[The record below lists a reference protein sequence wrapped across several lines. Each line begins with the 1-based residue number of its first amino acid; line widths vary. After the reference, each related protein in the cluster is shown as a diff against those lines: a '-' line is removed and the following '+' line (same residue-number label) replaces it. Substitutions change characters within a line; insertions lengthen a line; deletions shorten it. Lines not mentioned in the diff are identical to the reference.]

1 MASALTFTILLKIS
15 YGGQVATIIDY
26 QSPTLA
32 DAVPKNPFIFGDFLY
47 PQMSSQEKTNIFTE
61 RKTGS
66 KKWSYGNV
74 RHHNGKRKNRKQ
86 CYLSLKTIGKNS
98 LPIFPWKKTVKTP
111 RFKYSD

>member
-47 PQMSSQEKTNIFTE
+47 PQMSSQEKLTFLLRGRLV
-61 RKTGS
+61 RKKGLMVMLDTITVSGKIES
-66 KKWSYGNV
+66 NV
-74 RHHNGKRKNRKQ
+74 
-86 CYLSLKTIGKNS
+86 I
-98 LPIFPWKKTVKTP
+98 
-111 RFKYSD
+111 

>member
-47 PQMSSQEKTNIFTE
+47 PQMSFQEKLTFLL
-61 RKTGS
+61 RGRL
-66 KKWSYGNV
+66 V
-74 RHHNGKRKNRKQ
+74 RKNG
-86 CYLSLKTIGKNS
+86 LMVMLDTITVSGKIESNV
-98 LPIFPWKKTVKTP
+98 I
-111 RFKYSD
+111 

>member
-47 PQMSSQEKTNIFTE
+47 PQMSSQEKLTFLLRGRLVQKNGLMVMLDTITVSGKIE
-61 RKTGS
+61 S
-66 KKWSYGNV
+66 NV
-74 RHHNGKRKNRKQ
+74 
-86 CYLSLKTIGKNS
+86 I
-98 LPIFPWKKTVKTP
+98 
-111 RFKYSD
+111 